1 MPVTIGSVGDI
12 ISLSILIKSIVNSL
26 DDSRGSSAEY
36 QATIR
41 ELWNLDRA
49 LLQVELIFQSCE
61 QTMELNA
68 LRATAGQCAEQCREC
83 ITKFRDHISPF
94 QRSLQ
99 TGHSGNFMKDVAS
112 KITWQVSAKSLA
124 KFRTE
129 INAHC
134 MTINML
140 LATTGV

>member
-1 MPVTIGSVGDI
+1 MPVTFGSVGDI
-12 ISLSILIKSIVNSL
+12 ISLSILIKDIVNSL
-26 DDSRGSSAEY
+26 DDSRGSSVEY

-41 ELWNLDRA
+41 ELWNLDQA
-49 LLQVELIFQSCE
+49 LLQIEPIFQSCE
-61 QTMELNA
+61 QTVELNA

-83 ITKFRDHISPF
+83 VTKFRDQISHF
-94 QRSLQ
+94 QQSLQ

-112 KITWQVSAKSLA
+112 KVRWRVSVKSLT

-140 LATTGV
+140 LAATGV

>member
-1 MPVTIGSVGDI
+1 MPITFGSVGDI
-12 ISLSILIKSIVNSL
+12 ISLSILIKNIVNSL
-26 DDSRGSSAEY
+26 DDSRGSSVEY

-49 LLQVELIFQSCE
+49 LLQIELIFQSCE
-61 QTMELNA
+61 QTVELNA

-83 ITKFRDHISPF
+83 VTKFRDQISHF

-112 KITWQVSAKSLA
+112 KIRWQVSAKSLA